1 MKIIAVIGARPNFVK
16 IAALE
21 KAFRPYPEVRFILV
35 HTGQHYDPA
44 LNEIFFRQ
52 LDIPAPDFHLG
63 VGSDSASRQLGNM
76 LLGLEPV
83 LKQEQPDLVLVVGD
97 TTSALAGALAASR
110 VNIPV
115 AHVEAGL
122 RSGDRSMP
130 EEINRIITDS
140 ISDFL
145 FVTEQA
151 GLDNL
156 GKEGLYSFSASPTK
170 ATSRQAGVFFSG
182 NCMIDT
188 LLQFR
193 PQAALTG
200 TVQKL
205 GLSRHKYAL
214 ATLHRP
220 SNVDTAQGLKIV
232 INILET
238 VGQDVPVIFPLHPRT
253 ASNLEKF
260 GLMNHWNN
268 IRGLQAIAPQGY
280 LEFLDLLENTALVL
294 TDSGG
299 IQDETTFLQIP
310 CLTLRTSTE
319 RPVTI
324 TTGTNELVS
333 VHNTGLI
340 RQKVQQI
347 LSGQWRSGTIP
358 EFWDGQSARRI
369 AEFLINTFHSGMNGQ
384 GFCLPEKKN

>member
-1 MKIIAVIGARPNFVK
+1 
-16 IAALE
+16 
-21 KAFRPYPEVRFILV
+21 
-35 HTGQHYDPA
+35 
-44 LNEIFFRQ
+44 
-52 LDIPAPDFHLG
+52 
-63 VGSDSASRQLGNM
+63 
-76 LLGLEPV
+76 
-83 LKQEQPDLVLVVGD
+83 
-97 TTSALAGALAASR
+97 
-110 VNIPV
+110 
-115 AHVEAGL
+115 
-122 RSGDRSMP
+122 
-130 EEINRIITDS
+130 
-140 ISDFL
+140 
-145 FVTEQA
+145 
-151 GLDNL
+151 
-156 GKEGLYSFSASPTK
+156 
-170 ATSRQAGVFFSG
+170 
-182 NCMIDT
+182 MIDT

-347 LSGQWRSGTIP
+347 LSGQWRSGAIP

>member
-1 MKIIAVIGARPNFVK
+1 
-16 IAALE
+16 
-21 KAFRPYPEVRFILV
+21 
-35 HTGQHYDPA
+35 
-44 LNEIFFRQ
+44 
-52 LDIPAPDFHLG
+52 
-63 VGSDSASRQLGNM
+63 
-76 LLGLEPV
+76 
-83 LKQEQPDLVLVVGD
+83 
-97 TTSALAGALAASR
+97 
-110 VNIPV
+110 
-115 AHVEAGL
+115 VEAGL

-130 EEINRIITDS
+130 EEINRILTDTL
-140 ISDFL
+140 SDFL

-156 GKEGLYSFSASPTK
+156 RKEGHCFSSENALESP
-170 ATSRQAGVFFSG
+170 SRNARVQLAG

-193 PQAALTG
+193 TQATRTG
-200 TVQKL
+200 TVHKL
-205 GLSRHKYAL
+205 GLLAQKYAL

-220 SNVDTAQGLKIV
+220 SNVDTSEGLEIV
-232 INILET
+232 INIVEKVCL
-238 VGQDVPVIFPLHPRT
+238 DIPVVFPLHPRT

-260 GLMNHWNN
+260 GLKKHWDN
-268 IRGLQAIAPQGY
+268 IRGLQSIAPQGY
-280 LEFLDLLENTALVL
+280 LEFLNLLENTALVL

-324 TTGTNELVS
+324 TTGTNELVP
-333 VHNTGLI
+333 VHNAGLI
-340 RQKVQQI
+340 REKVQQI
-347 LSGQWRSGTIP
+347 LSGQRRKGAIP

-369 AEFLINTFHSGMNGQ
+369 AEFLINNFHSGMNGQ